1 MYNIFFYMLKY
12 LNYYFFVVEICYYV
26 IDLIV
31 CVVGYCVD
39 VLYYRM
45 FIYINYIFVKCEIE

>member
-1 MYNIFFYMLKY
+1 MLKY

-45 FIYINYIFVKCEIE
+45 FIDIDYIFVKCEIK